1 MIASGAGLALLC
13 LNDKASTVLLGLHC
27 FAWNIKASAA
37 GFAVICLED
46 KASTVLLGLHCF
58 ALKIKPA
65 LLHLHC
71 SAWRKEKEKKERKK
85 KKKKPALL
93 GEKGHD
99 DHLSR
104 EGLFGKHSISN
115 KGFDD
120 QHSQK
125 ALLISRGRKA
135 CGNFW

>member
-1 MIASGAGLALLC
+1 MEKLPAAASHPPPNHRQFVAAKQTETKLKEESKQITE
-13 LNDKASTVLLGLHC
+13 N
-27 FAWNIKASAA
+27 WNWKCWYLPSAT
-37 GFAVICLED
+37 CC
-46 KASTVLLGLHCF
+46 K
-58 ALKIKPA
+58 
-65 LLHLHC
+65 
-71 SAWRKEKEKKERKK
+71 KKERKKKK

>member
-1 MIASGAGLALLC
+1 MLLCFEDKASSAALALLC
-13 LNDKASTVLLGLHC
+13 L
-27 FAWNIKASAA
+27 
-37 GFAVICLED
+37 EE
-46 KASTVLLGLHCF
+46 
-58 ALKIKPA
+58 
-65 LLHLHC
+65 
-71 SAWRKEKEKKERKK
+71 RERKK
-85 KKKKPALL
+85 KKERKRKKEEKKNPALL

>member
-1 MIASGAGLALLC
+1 M
-13 LNDKASTVLLGLHC
+13 LGLHC

-37 GFAVICLED
+37 GFALICLED

-58 ALKIKPA
+58 TLKIMPA
-65 LLHLHC
+65 LLDLHC
-71 SAWRKEKEKKERKK
+71 SAWRKGKKRKK
-85 KKKKPALL
+85 GRKKKPALL

-104 EGLFGKHSISN
+104 EGLYGKHSISY

>member
-1 MIASGAGLALLC
+1 MNTSVAGLALFC
-13 LNDKASTVLLGLHC
+13 LN
-27 FAWNIKASAA
+27 
-37 GFAVICLED
+37 D

-71 SAWRKEKEKKERKK
+71 SAWRKEKE
-85 KKKKPALL
+85 KKKPALL